1 MDEDNTLTHEA
12 FQFIFTCGQI
22 NNERIPSIFKH
33 VSLTTIRKG
42 SELICFVVLVFFFF
56 FFFLLFL
63 RERKKGSDLFRAR
76 IKEKCFYNY
85 YFENAY
91 IPLIL

>member
-1 MDEDNTLTHEA
+1 MDEDNTLTHGA

-56 FFFLLFL
+56 FFFYFY
-63 RERKKGSDLFRAR
+63 ESGKKMEVIYLGQV
-76 IKEKCFYNY
+76 
-85 YFENAY
+85 
-91 IPLIL
+91 